1 MIYSKKEKLD
11 IISEKSVE
19 FVAHRNKLKIS
30 KLNLLGS
37 KNKLRRNDHE
47 IEYTGIR
54 SANTSARNSRY
65 SPSLTSRKDM
75 ERASS
80 TKKLSKNN
88 KDVELFNSIMDKQ
101 MNFLK
106 TTMKIHKRKIKN
118 YGK

>member
-1 MIYSKKEKLD
+1 M
-11 IISEKSVE
+11 
-19 FVAHRNKLKIS
+19 S

-37 KNKLRRNDHE
+37 KNKMKRNDQTN
-47 IEYTGIR
+47 EYMGIK
-54 SANTSARNSRY
+54 SANISPRNSRY
-65 SPSLTSRKDM
+65 SPSLTSRKNM
-75 ERASS
+75 ARATS
-80 TKKLSKNN
+80 TKRISHNN